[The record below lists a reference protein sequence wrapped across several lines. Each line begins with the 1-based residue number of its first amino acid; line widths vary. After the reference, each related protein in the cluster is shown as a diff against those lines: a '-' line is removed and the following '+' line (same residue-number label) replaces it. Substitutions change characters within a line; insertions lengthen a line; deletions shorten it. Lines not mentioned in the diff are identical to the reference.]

1 MPVNERSFPVELA
14 AKSLRHYLATGSLLD
29 VPVNLPAKWQTR
41 AGVFVSLKKQGQL
54 RGCIGTFQPVQSNI
68 AAEIIH
74 NAVSAGTQDPR
85 FPAVTEQELDEIS
98 FSVDILEPPEAIR
111 SLAELEPQKYGVIVS
126 SGHRRGLLLPMLPGV
141 DTVEEQV
148 AIAKDK
154 AGIGQ
159 QEPVQLYRFT
169 VARYT

>member
-14 AKSLRHYLATGSLLD
+14 AKSLKYYLATGSMLA
-29 VPVNLPAKWQTR
+29 VPVNLPAEWQTR

-54 RGCIGTFQPVQSNI
+54 RGCIGTFQPVQVNI
-68 AAEIIH
+68 AAEIIN
-74 NAVSAGTQDPR
+74 NAVSAGTEDPR
-85 FPAVTEQELDEIS
+85 FPAVTEQELGGIS
-98 FSVDILEPPEAIR
+98 FSVDILEAPEAIR
-111 SLAELEPQKYGVIVS
+111 SLAELDPQKYGVIVS
-126 SGHRRGLLLPMLPGV
+126 RGQRRGLLLPMLPGV
-141 DTVEEQV
+141 DTAEEQV

-169 VARYT
+169 VTRYT